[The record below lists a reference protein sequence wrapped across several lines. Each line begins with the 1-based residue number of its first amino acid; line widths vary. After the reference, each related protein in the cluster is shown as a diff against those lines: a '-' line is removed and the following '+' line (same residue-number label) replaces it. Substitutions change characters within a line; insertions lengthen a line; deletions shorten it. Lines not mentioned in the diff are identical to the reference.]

1 MLTHCVN
8 CMFHFLPN
16 HFLPFTHPL
25 PILFLLIQI
34 VPIVPATFSLSKLYL
49 RYRLQSAIMGSTLG
63 KVKKIEEV
71 CDAAEIP
78 LMHMAA
84 DIKLCLAIYVMF
96 KLKKS

>member
-1 MLTHCVN
+1 
-8 CMFHFLPN
+8 
-16 HFLPFTHPL
+16 
-25 PILFLLIQI
+25 
-34 VPIVPATFSLSKLYL
+34 
-49 RYRLQSAIMGSTLG
+49 MGSTLG

>member
-1 MLTHCVN
+1 MLTHWVSCI
-8 CMFHFLPN
+8 FHFLPN

-25 PILFLLIQI
+25 PILFQLIQ
-34 VPIVPATFSLSKLYL
+34 IVPATFSLSKLYL

-63 KVKKIEEV
+63 KVTKIEEV
-71 CDAAEIP
+71 CDAAEKP

-84 DIKLCLAIYVMF
+84 EIKLCLAIYVMF